1 LENDMPR
8 KSATYSDAEI
18 ALAKRLFAQ
27 AQASGTLKPP
37 RGLIAIALSNG
48 YRRSVAQAVTYRDY
62 LRDARRRLSLRAGV
76 SGPRRRK

>member
-1 LENDMPR
+1 MPR
-8 KSATYSDAEI
+8 KSAPYTEPEI

-48 YRRSVAQAVTYRDY
+48 YRQSVSQAVTYRDY
-62 LRDARRRLSLRAGV
+62 LRDARQRLSLRVGV
-76 SGPRRRK
+76 SGGRRRK

>member
-1 LENDMPR
+1 MPR
-8 KSATYSDAEI
+8 RSAPYTDAEI

-48 YRRSVAQAVTYRDY
+48 YRRSVSQSVTYRDY
-62 LRDARRRLSLRAGV
+62 LHDARQRLSLRVGV
-76 SGPRRRK
+76 SGGRRRK

>member
-1 LENDMPR
+1 MPR
-8 KSATYSDAEI
+8 KSAPYTDAEI

-48 YRRSVAQAVTYRDY
+48 YRQSVSQTVTYRDY
-62 LRDARRRLSLRAGV
+62 LRDARQRLSLRIGV
-76 SGPRRRK
+76 SGSRRRE

>member
-1 LENDMPR
+1 MPR
-8 KSATYSDAEI
+8 KSAPYTDAEI

-48 YRRSVAQAVTYRDY
+48 YRQSVSQTVTYQDY
-62 LRDARRRLSLRAGV
+62 LRDARQRLSLRVGV
-76 SGPRRRK
+76 SRGRRRK

>member
-1 LENDMPR
+1 MPR
-8 KSATYSDAEI
+8 KSAPYTDTEI

-48 YRRSVAQAVTYRDY
+48 YRQSVSQTVTYRDY
-62 LRDARRRLSLRAGV
+62 LRDARQRLSLRVGV
-76 SGPRRRK
+76 SRGRRRK